1 MLRNV
6 RQCVCI
12 LCLVRNKTEY
22 LSKKTWFTLLC
33 CGICFV
39 AIYVFCVAKSFVLQF
54 TLFCRNVRTFYL
66 EKNWAQKFARGERRT
81 NIMYGTE
88 AVWWYFKVRV
98 KVRPLSYLSLSSW
111 AENVLLEISWNPPG
125 TCTDLKITGSQ
136 VIALHWKFQLNSV
149 RIYLNVLCR
158 PSSAGIRLEMT
169 KAAGCLST
177 WRIALSESVPPCI
190 NFLETGN
197 VWQCPLHLT
206 YAISESVPCIKVE
219 RLEIS
224 NSVLCSIDQ
233 FCLQLNLLMTWHW
246 LSSTNNR
253 SWVGLVSLPFHP
265 FMWKYVCVFF
275 VGKKM
280 VCKVPSLPPSWAR
293 QRVSGHCRPW
303 HCWLDHHGHQTWGEI
318 RQM

>member
-1 MLRNV
+1 MSWIFLYFGSPITV
-6 RQCVCI
+6 
-12 LCLVRNKTEY
+12 K
-22 LSKKTWFTLLC
+22 LSRK
-33 CGICFV
+33 CFV
-39 AIYVFCVAKSFVLQF
+39 GDLLKS
-54 TLFCRNVRTFYL
+54 
-66 EKNWAQKFARGERRT
+66 ARHL
-81 NIMYGTE
+81 Y
-88 AVWWYFKVRV
+88 
-98 KVRPLSYLSLSSW
+98 RPENHTLSSYFNPW
-111 AENVLLEISWNPPG
+111 DSKNFSW
-125 TCTDLKITGSQ
+125 
-136 VIALHWKFQLNSV
+136 
-149 RIYLNVLCR
+149 IYLNVLCR

-275 VGKKM
+275 LEKNGVQ
-280 VCKVPSLPPSWAR
+280 STFITFTL
-293 QRVSGHCRPW
+293 
-303 HCWLDHHGHQTWGEI
+303 L
-318 RQM
+318 